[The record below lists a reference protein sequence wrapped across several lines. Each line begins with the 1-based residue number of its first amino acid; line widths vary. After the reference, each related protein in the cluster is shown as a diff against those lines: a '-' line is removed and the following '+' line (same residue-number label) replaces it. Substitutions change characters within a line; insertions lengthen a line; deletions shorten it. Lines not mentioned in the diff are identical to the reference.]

1 MAIGALL
8 GAGAKLA
15 ARYAPRAATALS
27 RVKKTGGLTGVGSK
41 FGAAIAKR
49 RGVIAAGQKGTTGL
63 FGTRPPAS
71 LAAAAGQIFKTA
83 AKGGKIGAAR
93 AVSMAKEVTG
103 IASTQRGLANLAK
116 PGLWSKAKGLAGIGL
131 GALGIKWTKDLLTG
145 TGASAET
152 PTTFADDPFQSDHGF
167 PVDPQNPGDYE
178 TNREPLWDAPDI
190 LPDFIEDYIE
200 DIDPKL
206 LGAGAAAIGLAA
218 AGTGAW
224 LGRDWLG
231 DQWDAITGKTPK
243 EPKGRKK
250 PAAKNG
256 KGKGKPGTSK
266 NPTFKTLGKEWKRLP
281 KTQKAKYEGQFNAYV
296 KVQKEMRSTVK
307 GGHKKRSNPKPKK
320 GGQQNRMKTA
330 AKKWK
335 SYKGRDSYQ
344 EFMSKA
350 LRK

>member
-1 MAIGALL
+1 MTIGALL

-15 ARYAPRAATALS
+15 ARYAPRAAKALTK
-27 RVKKTGGLTGVGSK
+27 VKSTGGLTGLGSK
-41 FGAAIAKR
+41 VSTAIAKR
-49 RGVIAAGQKGTTGL
+49 RGVIAASGKGTTGL

-71 LAAAAGQIFKTA
+71 LAAAAGQVFKA
-83 AKGGKIGAAR
+83 GAKGGRIGAAR
-93 AVSMAKEVTG
+93 AVGMTKELTG

-116 PGLWSKAKGLAGIGL
+116 PGLWSKTKGLAGIGL

-152 PTTFADDPFQSDHGF
+152 TATFADDPFQSEHGF
-167 PVDPQNPGDYE
+167 PGDPQNPGDYE
-178 TNREPLWDAPDI
+178 GNREPLWDAPDI

-206 LGAGAAAIGLAA
+206 LGYGAAALGLAA
-218 AGTGAW
+218 AGTGAY
-224 LGRDWLG
+224 LGRDFLG
-231 DQWDAITGKTPK
+231 DQWDKLTGKTPK
-243 EPKGRKK
+243 KPK
-250 PAAKNG
+250 
-256 KGKGKPGTSK
+256 KPGTKKAKGPGKSK
-266 NPTFKTLGKEWKRLP
+266 NPTFKTLGKEWKRLS
-281 KTQKAKYEGQFNAYV
+281 KTQKAKYEGEFNAYV

-307 GGHKKRSNPKPKK
+307 GGHKKRPNPKPKK

-335 SYKGRDSYQ
+335 SYKGRLSYQ
-344 EFMSKA
+344 EFMSKE